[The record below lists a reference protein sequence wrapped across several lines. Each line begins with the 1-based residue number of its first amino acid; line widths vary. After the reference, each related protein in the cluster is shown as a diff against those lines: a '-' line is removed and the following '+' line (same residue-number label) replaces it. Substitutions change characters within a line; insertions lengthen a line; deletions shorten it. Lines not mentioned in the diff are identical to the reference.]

1 MSNDWDTSEKAR
13 VPAWCDRVLWRNCN
27 GSMMSCTS
35 YRRWDATMSDHRP
48 VSATFVMRIKS
59 VVLEQRNRIVDELR
73 AKQAQIKDEIYDE
86 LQRSYSI

>member
-1 MSNDWDTSEKAR
+1 
-13 VPAWCDRVLWRNCN
+13 
-27 GSMMSCTS
+27 
-35 YRRWDATMSDHRP
+35 
-48 VSATFVMRIKS
+48 MRIKS